1 MRSVDRGE
9 MPDTLKQDSREWT
22 KDLLDALE
30 KGDRKAIKRA
40 KKRARKRYKH
50 QEIRETL
57 EDMYGE
63 LCCYCETLIGV
74 ASFEHIEHRRPMSK
88 FPQDTFSWNNLHWAC
103 QICNNSKGDKWDCD
117 NPILDPTVDTEIIP
131 THIDIVHGLQTT
143 EFHHKTDSGK
153 TTIEHACLNRPKLA
167 KARHRLYN
175 EALRLKRDLEAKGKS
190 LSDMQKI
197 KNDIKEIN
205 EMKTGMYGSCIKRVF
220 EQFQSK
226 EIP

>member
-9 MPDTLKQDSREWT
+9 MPDALKQNSREWT

-30 KGDRKAIKRA
+30 KGDRKTIRRA
-40 KKRARKRYKH
+40 KRRARKKYKY
-50 QEIRETL
+50 QEIREAL

-88 FPQDTFSWNNLHWAC
+88 FPQDTFNWNNLHWAC

-131 THIDIVHGLQTT
+131 THIFIVHGPEAT
-143 EFHHKTDSGK
+143 EFHHKTGSGR

-167 KARHRLYN
+167 RERHKIYN
-175 EALRLKRDLEAKGKS
+175 GALKLKCKLEEVGES
-190 LSDMQKI
+190 SDNIQI
-197 KNDIKEIN
+197 KNIKKEIN
-205 EMKTGMYGSCIKRVF
+205 DMKEKMYGSCIKAIF
-220 EQFQSK
+220 E
-226 EIP
+226 